1 MIIIIIII
9 IIIIMQHLLHQKGHL
24 SLILI
29 VMN

>member
-24 SLILI
+24 SLNLT